1 MFKEL
6 LLKKELKQE
15 KKTLQEKFRHVR
27 WPIIATALRKKDAVN
42 KEIPITI

>member
-1 MFKEL
+1 MFKKL

-27 WPIIATALRKKDAVN
+27 WPIIATALGKK
-42 KEIPITI
+42 TL